1 MHVLGFTADEG
12 KWMNGHVLGEFTE
25 AGGRSHGDVSRIAAP
40 DARHGST
47 RAVGCI

>member
-25 AGGRSHGDVSRIAAP
+25 AGDGRMGMYHASRP
-40 DARHGST
+40 RT
-47 RAVGCI
+47 RATLY